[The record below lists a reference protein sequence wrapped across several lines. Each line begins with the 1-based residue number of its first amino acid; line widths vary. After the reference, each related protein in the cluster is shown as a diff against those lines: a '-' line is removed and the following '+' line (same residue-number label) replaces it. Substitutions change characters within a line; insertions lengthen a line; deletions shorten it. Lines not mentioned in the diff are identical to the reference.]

1 MITVYELNGRQ
12 INKQFADEAA
22 LKAWIATLS
31 VVSSLSFTK
40 GE

>member
-1 MITVYELNGRQ
+1 MYTVYKLNGRQ
-12 INKQFADEAA
+12 INKQFADESA

-31 VVSSLSFTK
+31 EVSDISFTK